1 MGFHDP
7 LYVKSGAT
15 APRNSPESM
24 RALAPG
30 TICILFTGGPQ
41 PPITLVNSF
50 EVPAGRENEFF
61 TLWKQVNTY
70 MRQKPGYLEHKLHRS
85 LAPDA
90 PFRFINIARWA
101 SQEDF
106 DAAHDEGFRALVTQP
121 AWAAFRSRPALYEVV
136 HEAQADGLSK
146 SLLIE

>member
-1 MGFHDP
+1 MP
-7 LYVKSGAT
+7 A
-15 APRNSPESM
+15 
-24 RALAPG
+24 
-30 TICILFTGGPQ
+30 
-41 PPITLVNSF
+41 ITLVNCF
-50 EVPAGRENEFF
+50 EVPAGREDEFF
-61 TLWKQVNTY
+61 AMWKQVNTY

-85 LAPDA
+85 LSPDA

-136 HEAQADGLSK
+136 HEAQADGQSQ
-146 SLLIE
+146 SLQIA